1 MDINNQKVRENAPP
15 SFRPAEVDGPGRRLV
30 RLNRVFES
38 AILRLCDGF
47 TPLTQPTAWVER
59 GEKKKR
65 ERKPRAGIKMGEGD
79 PHSTRTDLPSRPPL
93 FPFCARTKN
102 R

>member
-59 GEKKKR
+59 REEK
-65 ERKPRAGIKMGEGD
+65 ERKKTEGGNQD
-79 PHSTRTDLPSRPPL
+79 GRRRPSLDSHRSPVTPAAIPL
-93 FPFCARTKN
+93 LCPN
-102 R
+102 